1 MEVLSGQISGASLG
15 IDLIHD
21 TRHLCTRI
29 RIDIGTNAMSHS
41 IAGGKQAIKF
51 AKSVI
56 AVEFQFVCSLKT
68 SNDFIVIG
76 CCEDTYGR

>member
-1 MEVLSGQISGASLG
+1 MEVVLGQVSRASLG

-51 AKSVI
+51 AKISNSSRISVRLFSQN
-56 AVEFQFVCSLKT
+56 E
-68 SNDFIVIG
+68 
-76 CCEDTYGR
+76 